1 MAALVDNAAMARN
14 VALYPWFKFFQ
25 NLIFWQ
31 AVWFLFFQSELSAAE
46 ALLLYAIYDVA
57 TTALEVPSGY
67 MSDRLGR
74 RPTLIAAAL
83 AGSAGAGVIALGSGF
98 AVFAAAQVLLGASAA
113 FASGTDNALLYES
126 LDSAGRANEVEYHE
140 TRAWQFTL
148 VALAVSA
155 VMGGVIAQFSYGLAF
170 ATAAAAMLIACL
182 IAVQFHEPPDHKRS
196 DSPIPAKNQ
205 WQLFR
210 QAMGQPVLVWLFS
223 LSVLMYGFSHIPFV
237 FGQPFIAEALNAG
250 GWQAE
255 APLVS
260 GSVSA
265 LMMIVSVVASVF
277 AIRLRQRIGLPAILL
292 LAFGIQIA
300 LIATLA
306 MTNSVLA
313 IAVLFL
319 RMVPNSLSRPFII
332 ARMQP
337 LLSDAGRAT
346 FLSVQSFGG
355 RLLFAGT
362 LLVASANVPAG
373 AEMAYGDIRQTLAW
387 YVVAG
392 CIFLGIL
399 FATFRRAKLGFAQD
413 EPSQIN

>member
-1 MAALVDNAAMARN
+1 MRSSVLPGEMKRN
-14 VALYPWFKFFQ
+14 IALYPWFKFFQ

-31 AVWFLFFQSELSAAE
+31 AVWFLFFQSHLSAAE

-57 TTALEVPSGY
+57 TTVLEVPSGY

-74 RPTLIAAAL
+74 RPTLIAAAVVGCV
-83 AGSAGAGVIALGSGF
+83 GSGLIAFGGGF
-98 AVFAAAQVLLGASAA
+98 AVVAMAQVLLGASAA

-126 LDSAGRANEVEYHE
+126 LSDTGRSSEVELQE
-140 TRAWQFTL
+140 TRGWQFSLT
-148 VALAVSA
+148 ALALSA
-155 VMGGVIAQFSYGLAF
+155 VTGGIIAQFSYGLAF
-170 ATAAAAMLIACL
+170 AVSAGAMAIACV
-182 IAVQFHEPPDHKRS
+182 IAYRFAEPPRGGPSTDLL
-196 DSPIPAKNQ
+196 PARTQ
-205 WQLFR
+205 LQLFQR
-210 QAMGQPVLVWLFS
+210 AMAQPVLVWLFS

-237 FGQPFIAEALNAG
+237 FGQPFISEALHGADF
-250 GWQAE
+250 QAE
-255 APLVS
+255 APMVS

-265 LMMIVSVVASVF
+265 LMMVVSVVASLF
-277 AIRLRQRIGLPAILL
+277 ANRLRKRIGLPAILL

-306 MTNSVLA
+306 ATNSIFA

-355 RLLFAGT
+355 RLLFAAT
-362 LLVASANVPAG
+362 LLVASVNVPDG
-373 AEMAYGDIRQTLAW
+373 VELAYGDIQQTLAW

-392 CIFLGIL
+392 CGFFVVLL
-399 FATFRRAKLGFAQD
+399 MTVASAKI
-413 EPSQIN
+413 EPDQSRIT